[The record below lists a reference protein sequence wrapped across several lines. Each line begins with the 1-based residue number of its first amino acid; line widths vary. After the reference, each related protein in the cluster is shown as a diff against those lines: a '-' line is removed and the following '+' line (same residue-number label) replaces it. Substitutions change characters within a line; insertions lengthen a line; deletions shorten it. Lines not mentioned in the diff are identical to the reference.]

1 MHRVRKLLRLPARD
15 RRLLVRTALL
25 LTAVRLGLTLL
36 PFRVVQQ
43 AVARA
48 AAVRGAPVPVERL
61 VWAVTVASRHVPR
74 ATCLTR
80 ALAGQALLA
89 RHGHAARLRIGVAR
103 GEGGRFEAH
112 AWVEDEQGPVIGA
125 PEPGRFT
132 PLPALLSPER

>member
-1 MHRVRKLLRLPARD
+1 MNRVRRLLRLPPPD

-36 PFRVVQQ
+36 PFRVVQR

-48 AAVRGAPVPVERL
+48 GAVRGAPVPVERL
-61 VWAVTVASRHVPR
+61 AWAVAVASRHVPR

-80 ALAGQALLA
+80 ALVGQALLA

-103 GEGGRFEAH
+103 DDGGRFEAH
-112 AWVEDEQGPVIGA
+112 AWVEDERGPIIGA

-132 PLPALLSPER
+132 PLPAPPSPKR